1 MRKSFVVTFLLIFTG
16 GIFLN
21 SCVRK
26 IPDEI
31 VWNDSFDHGRE
42 LAQSEGKNLLVEFD
56 KDG

>member
-1 MRKSFVVTFLLIFTG
+1 MRKSFVLTFLLIFTG

-21 SCVRK
+21 SCVRR

-31 VWNDSFDHGRE
+31 VWNDSFDQGLE